1 MVALEEGRYA
11 NEQVIQSGWD
21 SDVFVGNCL
30 VDMYAKRGSMEDAWR
45 VSNKLSSCYVVS
57 WNAILGGCAMHGHGK
72 EALILLEWT
81 CEEGVQPDDVT
92 FVCLLSAC
100 SHAGL
105 VAKGMHCYAS
115 MIPVYM
121 VSAKLEHGTCMVNV
135 LGCAGH
141 LKEAENMINVIPHMA
156 PWKALL
162 SACRILG
169 NLEMGKHDAK
179 LVLEF
184 WSLKMLQVMFCCQT
198 SMLLLPTSISVKQ
211 QRKKKGVKKQQGHT
225 WVKLNN

>member
-1 MVALEEGRYA
+1 MQQEGVLPNSGTFGGLLNVCASMVALEEGRYA

-30 VDMYAKRGSMEDAWR
+30 VDMYAKPGSMEDAWR
-45 VSNKLSSCYVVS
+45 ASNKLSSCYVVS

-72 EALILLEWT
+72 EALIQFEWM

-115 MIPVYM
+115 MIPVYK

-141 LKEAENMINVIPHMA
+141 LKEAEDIINVIPHMA

-169 NLEMGKHDAK
+169 TLEMGKHDAK
-179 LVLEF
+179 
-184 WSLKMLQVMFCCQT
+184 
-198 SMLLLPTSISVKQ
+198 
-211 QRKKKGVKKQQGHT
+211 
-225 WVKLNN
+225 

>member
-1 MVALEEGRYA
+1 M
-11 NEQVIQSGWD
+11 
-21 SDVFVGNCL
+21 
-30 VDMYAKRGSMEDAWR
+30 
-45 VSNKLSSCYVVS
+45 
-57 WNAILGGCAMHGHGK
+57 
-72 EALILLEWT
+72 

-121 VSAKLEHGTCMVNV
+121 VSAKLEHGTCVVNV

-141 LKEAENMINVIPHMA
+141 LKEAENIINVIPHMA

-162 SACRILG
+162 SGCRILS

-179 LVLEF
+179 WVLEF

-198 SMLLLPTSISVKQ
+198 SMLLLATSISVKQ
-211 QRKKKGVKKQQGHT
+211 QRKERGVKKQQGHT
-225 WVKLNN
+225 WVKLNNQVHTCVMDNWHHPEIHAELKRLSGLMHENFFRIWHVSYKR